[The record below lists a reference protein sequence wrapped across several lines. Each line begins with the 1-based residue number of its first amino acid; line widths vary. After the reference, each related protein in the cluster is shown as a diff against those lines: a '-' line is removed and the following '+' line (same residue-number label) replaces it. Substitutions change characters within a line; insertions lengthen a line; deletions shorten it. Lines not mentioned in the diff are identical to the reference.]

1 MPHSDG
7 WKLAQER
14 LIVMRIHSLKTALQ
28 YGTKSQILW
37 NTRNLLSLVKEY
49 SK

>member
-1 MPHSDG
+1 MGHSDG

-14 LIVMRIHSLKTALQ
+14 LIYGRIRQIVSSLS
-28 YGTKSQILW
+28 YGTRKQILW

-49 SK
+49 VK